1 MPKVMYKTK
10 EGMKTK
16 HFAYTKQGVEDAKSF
31 AKSTS
36 GKIAMKAYG
45 KKK

>member
-1 MPKVMYKTK
+1 MPKVMFKTS
-10 EGMKTK
+10 EGIKTK
-16 HFAYTKQGVEDAKSF
+16 HFAYTKQGVEDAKAF

-36 GKIAMKAYG
+36 GKIAIKAYG